1 MSLSLVAALAL
12 MQTAAPTPAP
22 PPAPASDS
30 DIVVRGKRT
39 AAALAAC
46 IDRQCPTE
54 DDVRLSIAH
63 AESQFAEGKYRDARS
78 TLQQSISRNR
88 DAASRL
94 PRHVAALH
102 EAYST
107 VSLHYGDMDDYQRAM
122 SNQAEVLRS
131 YLPDSATEV
140 QLLPIRLGD
149 ASLKR
154 GYTYEA
160 RRQYR
165 SAEREFRERGEHR
178 LAAVAAL
185 RRATLD
191 IAQGN
196 PSLAREILREV
207 DTGPAAND
215 PAIRTYSA
223 VLATRVDIS
232 KGDDAAV
239 DRLLTALRTD
249 PAGPPLLLDEA
260 VGPASLASA
269 KRPTQRALELRAE
282 MMQARGSTP
291 IQWADIGFMVAP
303 DGSVGDVEVLRGN
316 RILGWTKPIVEQVAS
331 RRYAPIALEPGHP
344 GLYRVERFTLRA
356 SRAVQTGS
364 IIKSPTGPVTLEI
377 LDLTRS
383 TTTTPPA

>member
-1 MSLSLVAALAL
+1 MLLSLAVALAL

-22 PPAPASDS
+22 SSQS

-39 AAALAAC
+39 AAALSAC
-46 IDRQCPTE
+46 IERECPTE

-63 AESQFAEGKYRDARS
+63 AESLFAEGKYRDART
-78 TLQQSISRNR
+78 TLEQSIGRNR
-88 DAASRL
+88 DAAARL

-122 SNQAEVLRS
+122 SNQAAILRA

-165 SAEREFRERGEHR
+165 SAEREFRGRGEHK

-196 PSLAREILREV
+196 PSLARAILREV

-215 PAIRTYSA
+215 PAIRSHSA

-239 DRLLTALRTD
+239 DRLLTTLRTD
-249 PAGPPLLLDEA
+249 PAAPPLLLDEA

-316 RILGWTKPIVEQVAS
+316 RMLGWAIPIVEQVAS

-356 SRAVQTGS
+356 PRALQRGS
-364 IIKSPTGPVTLEI
+364 LIKGPTGPVALEI
-377 LDLTRS
+377 LDLTQA
-383 TTTTPPA
+383 TTTTPPAA